1 MKRSKILWEEYH
13 LEEYLENCAR
23 EESLAQD
30 FPPQEEVKS
39 INDAIDSQE
48 KEEEKDD

>member
-30 FPPQEEVKS
+30 FPPEEEVKS
-39 INDAIDSQE
+39 NDAIDSQE
-48 KEEEKDD
+48 KKEKYD